1 MPKEQFKSRYMQ
13 KHYICVTL
21 VILGFNLESCAI
33 RKKEKKKKEE
43 KISNTFGVHQVL
55 LFPVSNID
63 ILKHNVI
70 S

>member
-33 RKKEKKKKEE
+33 RKKKKEE
-43 KISNTFGVHQVL
+43 KSQIPLEFIKFFSFL
-55 LFPVSNID
+55 LAT
-63 ILKHNVI
+63 
-70 S
+70 

>member
-33 RKKEKKKKEE
+33 RKKKKKEE
-43 KISNTFGVHQVL
+43 KSQIPLEFIKFFSFL
-55 LFPVSNID
+55 LAT
-63 ILKHNVI
+63 
-70 S
+70 

>member
-33 RKKEKKKKEE
+33 RKKKEE
-43 KISNTFGVHQVL
+43 KSQIPLEFIKFFSFL
-55 LFPVSNID
+55 LAT
-63 ILKHNVI
+63 
-70 S
+70 

>member
-1 MPKEQFKSRYMQ
+1 MQ

-33 RKKEKKKKEE
+33 RRKKKKKER

>member
-33 RKKEKKKKEE
+33 RKKKKEE

>member
-33 RKKEKKKKEE
+33 RKKKRKKKEE
-43 KISNTFGVHQVL
+43 KSQIPLEFIKFFSFL
-55 LFPVSNID
+55 LAT
-63 ILKHNVI
+63 
-70 S
+70 